1 MTAFLV
7 TLVSTGFFV
16 GYIPVASGTFG
27 SVLGV
32 VFWIML
38 SFRNPVLNPVAA
50 GVCTGIGFFVSG
62 YAERRVFK
70 NRDDS
75 RIVIDEISG
84 MLVTFLSFRF
94 SFDTTG
100 IVFLFAGFGL
110 FRVLDIIKPPPIG
123 MLQKVDG
130 AGGIMLDDIAAGAI
144 ANCILQCIRVLFFR
158 YPA

>member
-1 MTAFLV
+1 MTPFLV
-7 TLVSTGFFV
+7 TLFSTGFFV

-32 VFWIML
+32 VFWILL

-50 GVCTGIGFFVSG
+50 GACTGIGFFVSG
-62 YAERRVFK
+62 YAQRRVFK

-75 RIVIDEISG
+75 RIVIDEIAG
-84 MLVTFLSFRF
+84 MLITFLSFRF

-100 IVFLFAGFGL
+100 VVFLITGFCL
-110 FRVLDIIKPPPIG
+110 FRALDIIKPPPIG
-123 MLQKVDG
+123 MLQNIDG

-144 ANCILQCIRVLFFR
+144 ANGILQCIRILFFR
-158 YPA
+158 